1 MPTVPDPSRTSSPA
15 TVVIFASLLL
25 LSLPACTGTPE
36 DVAREET
43 PLLTGYNVIIVNIDS
58 LRADHLGC
66 YGYLRNTSPFMD
78 RLAAEGVVFEQ
89 ALSNSS
95 FTRESVATL
104 LTGRL
109 PTSGG
114 SLGWGAAPSSAQ
126 PTLGR
131 LFLSAGYRTG
141 FFSNTVMLAG
151 PRFTQG
157 FEEVQHLPERWG
169 MSGMGFDLSARAS
182 EFLERHADEKFL
194 LYLHYLDPHGP
205 YEPPEANYLALA
217 PSIYPDPLHVYSGL
231 RESLTGLLTEGFGPG
246 DVRFDDL
253 VTRYDA
259 EILDTDQAIEAL
271 FSTLERLDLHQR
283 TLIVITADHGEEFL
297 EHQFLEHAW
306 TLYQESLHIP
316 LILWAPG
323 KLAPRR
329 VTALASGVDLL
340 PTLLELVGISH
351 DGLQLDGV
359 PVLDTDGNV
368 KPPPPGEGPFVAELM
383 IRERIMQRT
392 AIRGDW
398 KYMASY
404 RWLAPEARPD
414 AAGIEQELRDQGYER
429 PMLPWGP
436 VIREELYNLA
446 EDPAEQN
453 DLVGAHPDRLREMR
467 KALDSYRLYC
477 ERHGLGTE
485 DAADND
491 RPLTPAEE
499 ERLRALGYL

>member
-1 MPTVPDPSRTSSPA
+1 M
-15 TVVIFASLLL
+15 VVVFTSLLVV
-25 LSLPACTGTPE
+25 SLPACNSTAE
-36 DVAREET
+36 DVAREDT
-43 PLLTGYNVIIVNIDS
+43 PLLAGYNVIIVNIDS

-66 YGYLRNTSPFMD
+66 YGYPRNSSPFID
-78 RLAAEGVVFEQ
+78 RLAAEGVVFER

-126 PTLGR
+126 PTLGQ
-131 LFLSAGYRTG
+131 LFQGAGYRTG

-151 PRFTQG
+151 PRFTRG

-169 MSGMGFDLSARAS
+169 MSGMGPELSARAS
-182 EFLERHADEKFL
+182 EFLERHAGERFL

-205 YEPPEANYLALA
+205 YEPPEANYLTLA
-217 PSIYPDPLHVYSGL
+217 PSIYPDPLRVYSGL
-231 RESLTGLLTEGFGPG
+231 RGALEELLPEGFGPG

-259 EILDTDQAIEAL
+259 EILHTDQAIEAL
-271 FSTLERLDLHQR
+271 FSTLERLGLNDRSLV
-283 TLIVITADHGEEFL
+283 VITADHGEEFL
-297 EHQFLEHAW
+297 EHEFLEHAW
-306 TLYQESLHIP
+306 TLYQESLRIP

-329 VTALASGVDLL
+329 ITELTSGVDLL
-340 PTLLELVGISH
+340 PTLLDLTGVPG
-351 DGLQLDGV
+351 DGLQLDGI
-359 PVLDTDGNV
+359 PVLDSAGRF

-383 IRERIMQRT
+383 IRERTMQRT
-392 AIRGDW
+392 AIKGDW
-398 KYMASY
+398 KYIASY
-404 RWLAPEARPD
+404 RWLAPEQRPEAAR
-414 AAGIEQELRDQGYER
+414 IEQDLRDQGYDR

-436 VIREELYNLA
+436 VVREELYNLA
-446 EDPAEQN
+446 EDPGEHD
-453 DLVGAHPDRLREMR
+453 DLAGVDPDKLREMR
-467 KALDSYRLYC
+467 NELDSYRVYC
-477 ERHGLGTE
+477 EMHGL
-485 DAADND
+485 AADD
-491 RPLTPAEE
+491 PTDDKRSLKPAER